1 MKKKLYL
8 GAPVVERERNRK
20 LPAGRAL
27 ALVAALVLGQLLS
40 ACSAQGRSRTVV
52 LEPRESAQAPFE
64 VVGVLQ
70 PETEK
75 EGVPL
80 HYVGLLG
87 ESLVAVSGL
96 EKKQRIVLVGK
107 SGYLRPYT
115 EEMEILPESVVC
127 RGEHV
132 LFEAKNGEDRV
143 DIFLLNTQD
152 ESVRKI
158 GSYIKD
164 DLLAPIGWGDGDVSF
179 LVQGISGLVLNR
191 YCVRENTLERI
202 EQVDALRGRFAQER
216 QNATIK
222 SVFFVGEKIV
232 FELEIGAESQIVLV
246 DLQDTANTG
255 INVVQGS
262 SAVSA
267 GGKIYYLAEGGTL
280 TSWDTSTG
288 EKKEFRQ
295 SVSQFAVSSDGSR
308 IAVVE
313 KSESAYM
320 LYVLEVQ
327 TGQALYV
334 DIYQKLGEIYLSEDG
349 SNLLVHSLQV
359 EQTTQTAGYGGVYAL
374 YELGYEN

>member
-1 MKKKLYL
+1 M
-8 GAPVVERERNRK
+8 
-20 LPAGRAL
+20 LP
-27 ALVAALVLGQLLS
+27 LL
-40 ACSAQGRSRTVV
+40 
-52 LEPRESAQAPFE
+52 
-64 VVGVLQ
+64 
-70 PETEK
+70 
-75 EGVPL
+75 
-80 HYVGLLG
+80 
-87 ESLVAVSGL
+87 
-96 EKKQRIVLVGK
+96 
-107 SGYLRPYT
+107 
-115 EEMEILPESVVC
+115 EI
-127 RGEHV
+127 
-132 LFEAKNGEDRV
+132 
-143 DIFLLNTQD
+143 
-152 ESVRKI
+152 
-158 GSYIKD
+158 
-164 DLLAPIGWGDGDVSF
+164 
-179 LVQGISGLVLNR
+179 
-191 YCVRENTLERI
+191 
-202 EQVDALRGRFAQER
+202 
-216 QNATIK
+216 TIK

-267 GGKIYYLAEGGTL
+267 GGKIYYLAERGTL

-327 TGQALYV
+327 TGQALYA